1 MEMWRQRLCA
11 FSGEGTFLVAS
22 TAWLIVMP
30 VSVLV
35 PPPHPWLP
43 FLPLPMIDPKPLL
56 TPGWG
61 WVDRARPPTAKVL
74 NKALESAVSS
84 DS

>member
-1 MEMWRQRLCA
+1 MCA

-43 FLPLPMIDPKPLL
+43 FLPLPMI
-56 TPGWG
+56 
-61 WVDRARPPTAKVL
+61 
-74 NKALESAVSS
+74 
-84 DS
+84 